1 MYTHKSVL
9 YLHSTDPE
17 LDDNKIFSLCALIH
31 THKSVLYLHST
42 DPELDDIPPGVSEC
56 TMGADY
62 LSYFNQCF
70 RLVKESSTYEE
81 ARAVCEEDG
90 TTLATIKDG
99 YEEAFVETLMY
110 TNGLRYVWIGL
121 TDKVQ
126 K

>member
-1 MYTHKSVL
+1 MLHNRKQELFIFL
-9 YLHSTDPE
+9 YSTDPE
-17 LDDNKIFSLCALIH
+17 LPDN
-31 THKSVLYLHST
+31 
-42 DPELDDIPPGVSEC
+42 PPQVSEC

-70 RLVKESSTYEE
+70 RLVKSPASYQE
-81 ARAVCEEDG
+81 ARAVCEEDS

-110 TNGLRYVWIGL
+110 SNGLRYVWIGL